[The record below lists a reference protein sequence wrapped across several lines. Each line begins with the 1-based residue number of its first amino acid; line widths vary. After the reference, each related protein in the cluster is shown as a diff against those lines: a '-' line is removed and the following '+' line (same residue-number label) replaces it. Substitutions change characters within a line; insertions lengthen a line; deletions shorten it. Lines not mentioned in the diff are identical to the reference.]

1 MTVYQK
7 LGEYTSMT
15 TPGAA
20 NIAPTDLDTSFA
32 GINTVAFVKVV
43 NAGNEPI
50 ALSWSTSV
58 LSADFKPTVVGAN
71 ATEFIQVASASAA
84 PATIYFY
91 ASSSNPVSVYIT
103 PVAIVGA

>member
-1 MTVYQK
+1 MTVYSK

-20 NIAPTDLDTSFA
+20 NIAPTDLDTSF
-32 GINTVAFVKVV
+32 GGVNSVTYVKVV
-43 NAGNEPI
+43 NGGNEPI
-50 ALSWSTSV
+50 SLSWATTS